1 MPDRYT
7 SSSAYI
13 LSYICVPL
21 RYRLS
26 IGQWQMR
33 DLLLFKQDVQ
43 FLFTLCVMLGRHVG
57 ALHFLT
63 HVIDFQCKYRKPVDG
78 PCRTF
83 GVNRCIG
90 LYFYIF
96 IFVKEIAVNQFHQI
110 STVLI
115 GLVDTAFQC
124 QCFHRVNLRVANN
137 VFKVPL
143 YCVNPVFR

>member
-63 HVIDFQCKYRKPVDG
+63 HVIDFQCKDRKPVDG

-90 LYFYIF
+90 LYFTFYICQGNSCQS
-96 IFVKEIAVNQFHQI
+96 VPPNQY
-110 STVLI
+110 
-115 GLVDTAFQC
+115 GLDWTCRYGVS
-124 QCFHRVNLRVANN
+124 
-137 VFKVPL
+137 VPML
-143 YCVNPVFR
+143 PPGQSAGRE